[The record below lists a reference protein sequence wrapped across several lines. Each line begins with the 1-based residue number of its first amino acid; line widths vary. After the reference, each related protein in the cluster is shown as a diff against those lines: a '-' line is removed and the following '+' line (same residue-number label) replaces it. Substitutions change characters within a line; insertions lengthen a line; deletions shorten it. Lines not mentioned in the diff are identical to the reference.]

1 MKSIQLDK
9 TRRASSSV
17 KLTQKTIRLID
28 GRNFAHLAT
37 LLRDG
42 SPHVAPVWVDRDGDI
57 IRVNTAVGR
66 VKHRNILN
74 DPRVAI
80 SIAKQEDPYERV
92 QIRGRVVDL
101 TCDGAD
107 EHIDKLSDKYTG
119 VKKYQKDSVDETRI
133 IIKIMPLRFSPPN
146 EH

>member
-1 MKSIQLDK
+1 M
-9 TRRASSSV
+9 SV
-17 KLTQKTIRLID
+17 KLSQKAVKLID

-37 LLRDG
+37 LFRDG
-42 SPHVAPVWVDRDGDI
+42 SPQVTPVWVDRDGDT

-74 DPRVAI
+74 DPRVTI
-80 SIAKQEDPYERV
+80 SIVNQEDPYERV

-101 TCDGAD
+101 TSVGAD

-119 VKKYQKDSVDETRI
+119 VKKYQKDSVDEKRI
-133 IIKIMPLRFSPPN
+133 IIKIMPLRISPPN
-146 EH
+146 EQ